1 MTAGLKIRS
10 LLSIMADFICA
21 ISENDPSLRRNH
33 RKTYQATMVAIIPS
47 KMTKFAHKVKTELGF
62 DSISSLIYL
71 NFSDGEKFENSY
83 F

>member
-1 MTAGLKIRS
+1 MTDIICVISVISETDRS
-10 LLSIMADFICA
+10 L
-21 ISENDPSLRRNH
+21 RWNH

-62 DSISSLIYL
+62 DSISSLIYP
-71 NFSDGEKFENSY
+71 NFSDDEKFDDGY

>member
-1 MTAGLKIRS
+1 MTDIICGIYENARS
-10 LLSIMADFICA
+10 
-21 ISENDPSLRRNH
+21 PRWNH
-33 RKTYQATMVAIIPS
+33 QKTYQATMVAIIPS
-47 KMTKFAHKVKTELGF
+47 KITKFAHKVKTELGF